1 MNNKLTIQEL
11 ATLLSVKSG
20 KEVYETERFIREL
33 ITVVSEGLFSD
44 KMVKVKGLGTFKI
57 VLVEDRESIHV
68 NTGERILI
76 PAHYKCSFL
85 PDNELKE
92 LVNRPFSIFETTEI
106 GDAASFQDMEMA
118 DDSDEDDVDSDLE
131 SDANEDGED
140 LSLPKSSVTESRING
155 LLDKEM
161 TEELADPE
169 DLPEIHS
176 PEEALTVDKQPN
188 GQIDTVD
195 SPVSDDS
202 PEEVSEPY
210 NEETIEMEN
219 PKEEDTI
226 EVEDSIN
233 MVETLSEE
241 IDESP
246 EADLASEVVDII
258 PDSQANE
265 LTPEIE
271 SSSQVDSPDKEKEQT
286 EYREEIIRAKL
297 ASLSAKDPVA
307 FVAPEAKPKKRR
319 KHGRTATKT
328 FFYIIVGGLLVTAS
342 VALFFYF
349 QSLEVRNAVP
359 IMIESVS
366 AIPTETPAPT
376 DSVFDESDSIPSNEK
391 DSVPEVVSEPQ
402 GTMQTEQV
410 KTKYMDTVVIQTG
423 DRLTLISLKYYGHK
437 IFWVYLYLA
446 NKESIPNPNSVAIGT
461 QIHIPVP
468 ETYNIDAND
477 EQSIRKAA
485 ALQTE
490 ILKE

>member
-20 KEVYETERFIREL
+20 KDVYETERFIREF

-202 PEEVSEPY
+202 PEEVSKPY

-233 MVETLSEE
+233 MDETLSEE

-246 EADLASEVVDII
+246 EADLASEVVDTI

-286 EYREEIIRAKL
+286 ENREEIIRAKL

-319 KHGRTATKT
+319 KHGHTATKT

>member
-20 KEVYETERFIREL
+20 KDVYETERFIREF

-219 PKEEDTI
+219 PKEKDTI

-233 MVETLSEE
+233 MDETLSEE

-246 EADLASEVVDII
+246 EADLASEVVDTI

-271 SSSQVDSPDKEKEQT
+271 SSSQVDNQDKEKEQT
-286 EYREEIIRAKL
+286 ENREEIIRAKL

-319 KHGRTATKT
+319 KHGHTATKT

-461 QIHIPVP
+461 KIHIPVP

>member
-20 KEVYETERFIREL
+20 KDVYETERFIREF

-202 PEEVSEPY
+202 PEEVSKPY

-233 MVETLSEE
+233 MDETLSEE

-246 EADLASEVVDII
+246 EADLASEVVDTI

-271 SSSQVDSPDKEKEQT
+271 SSSQVDNQDKEKEQT
-286 EYREEIIRAKL
+286 ENREEIIRAKL

-319 KHGRTATKT
+319 KHGHTATKT

>member
-20 KEVYETERFIREL
+20 KDVYETERFIREF

-219 PKEEDTI
+219 PKEKDTI
-226 EVEDSIN
+226 EVEDSLN
-233 MVETLSEE
+233 MDETLSEE

-246 EADLASEVVDII
+246 EADLASEVVDTI

-271 SSSQVDSPDKEKEQT
+271 SSSQIDNQDKEKEQT
-286 EYREEIIRAKL
+286 ENREEIIRAKL

-319 KHGRTATKT
+319 KHGHTATKT

>member
-20 KEVYETERFIREL
+20 KDVYETERFIREF

-233 MVETLSEE
+233 MDETLSEE

-246 EADLASEVVDII
+246 EADLASEVVDTI

-271 SSSQVDSPDKEKEQT
+271 SSTQVDSLDKEKEQT
-286 EYREEIIRAKL
+286 ENREEIIRAKL

-319 KHGRTATKT
+319 KHGHTATKT

>member
-20 KEVYETERFIREL
+20 KEVYETERFIREF
-33 ITVVSEGLFSD
+33 ITVVSEGLLSD

-106 GDAASFQDMEMA
+106 GDSASFQDMEMA
-118 DDSDEDDVDSDLE
+118 DDSDEDDAEADLE
-131 SDANEDGED
+131 LDANEDGED
-140 LSLPKSSVTESRING
+140 LSLPKFSVTENRING

-219 PKEEDTI
+219 LKEEDTI

-233 MVETLSEE
+233 MDQTLSEE

-246 EADLASEVVDII
+246 EADLASEVVDTI

-271 SSSQVDSPDKEKEQT
+271 SSTQVDSLDKEKEQT
-286 EYREEIIRAKL
+286 ENREEIIRAKL

-319 KHGRTATKT
+319 KHGHTATKT

-376 DSVFDESDSIPSNEK
+376 DTVFDESDSIPSSEK

-461 QIHIPVP
+461 KIHISVP

>member
-20 KEVYETERFIREL
+20 KDVYETERFIREF

-140 LSLPKSSVTESRING
+140 LSLPKSSVTENRITG

-246 EADLASEVVDII
+246 EADLASEVVDTI
-258 PDSQANE
+258 PDLQANE

-271 SSSQVDSPDKEKEQT
+271 SSSQVDNQDKEKEQT
-286 EYREEIIRAKL
+286 ENREEIIRAKL

-319 KHGRTATKT
+319 KHGHTATKT

-391 DSVPEVVSEPQ
+391 DSVPVVVSEPQ

>member
-20 KEVYETERFIREL
+20 KDVYETERFIREF

-219 PKEEDTI
+219 PKEEDPI

-246 EADLASEVVDII
+246 EADLASEVVDTI

-271 SSSQVDSPDKEKEQT
+271 SSSQIDNQDKEKEQT
-286 EYREEIIRAKL
+286 ENREEIIRAKL

-319 KHGRTATKT
+319 KHGHTATKT

>member
-20 KEVYETERFIREL
+20 KDVYETERFIREF

-219 PKEEDTI
+219 PKEEDPI

-233 MVETLSEE
+233 MDETLSEE

-246 EADLASEVVDII
+246 EADLASEVVDTI
-258 PDSQANE
+258 PDSQVNE

-271 SSSQVDSPDKEKEQT
+271 SSSQVDNQDKEKEQT
-286 EYREEIIRAKL
+286 ENREEIIRAKL

-319 KHGRTATKT
+319 KHGHTATKT

>member
-20 KEVYETERFIREL
+20 KDVYETERFIREF

-219 PKEEDTI
+219 PKEKDTI

-233 MVETLSEE
+233 MDETLSEE

-271 SSSQVDSPDKEKEQT
+271 SSSQVDNQDKEKEQT
-286 EYREEIIRAKL
+286 ENREEIIRAKL

-319 KHGRTATKT
+319 KHGHTATKT

-461 QIHIPVP
+461 KIHIPVP

>member
-20 KEVYETERFIREL
+20 KDVYETERFIREF

-219 PKEEDTI
+219 PKEKDTI

-233 MVETLSEE
+233 MDETLSEE

-246 EADLASEVVDII
+246 EADLASEVVDTI
-258 PDSQANE
+258 PDLQANE

-271 SSSQVDSPDKEKEQT
+271 SSSQVDSLDKEKEQT
-286 EYREEIIRAKL
+286 ENREEIIRVKL

-319 KHGRTATKT
+319 KHGHTATKT

>member
-20 KEVYETERFIREL
+20 KDVYETERFIREF

-219 PKEEDTI
+219 PKEEDPI

-233 MVETLSEE
+233 MDETLSEE

-246 EADLASEVVDII
+246 EADLASEVVDTI
-258 PDSQANE
+258 PDSQVNE
-265 LTPEIE
+265 LTPEVE
-271 SSSQVDSPDKEKEQT
+271 SSSQVDSLDKEKEQT
-286 EYREEIIRAKL
+286 ENREEIIRAKL

-319 KHGRTATKT
+319 KHGHTATKT

>member
-20 KEVYETERFIREL
+20 KDVYETERFIREF

-155 LLDKEM
+155 LLDKEI

-202 PEEVSEPY
+202 PEEVSKPY

-219 PKEEDTI
+219 PKEKDTI

-233 MVETLSEE
+233 MDETLSEE

-246 EADLASEVVDII
+246 EADLASEVVDTI

-271 SSSQVDSPDKEKEQT
+271 SSSQIDNQDKEKEQT
-286 EYREEIIRAKL
+286 ENREEIIRAKL

-319 KHGRTATKT
+319 KHGHTATKT

>member
-20 KEVYETERFIREL
+20 KDVYETERFIREF

-210 NEETIEMEN
+210 NEETIEIEN
-219 PKEEDTI
+219 SKEEDTI
-226 EVEDSIN
+226 EIEDSIN
-233 MVETLSEE
+233 MDETLSEE

-246 EADLASEVVDII
+246 EADLASEVVDTI
-258 PDSQANE
+258 PDLQANE

-271 SSSQVDSPDKEKEQT
+271 SSSQVDNQDKEKEQI
-286 EYREEIIRAKL
+286 ENREEIIRAKL

-319 KHGRTATKT
+319 KHGHTATKT

>member
-20 KEVYETERFIREL
+20 KDVYETERFIREF

-219 PKEEDTI
+219 PKEEDPI

-233 MVETLSEE
+233 MDETLSEE

-265 LTPEIE
+265 LMPEIE
-271 SSSQVDSPDKEKEQT
+271 SSSQVDNQDKEKEQT
-286 EYREEIIRAKL
+286 ENREEIIRAKL

-319 KHGRTATKT
+319 KHGHTATKT

>member
-20 KEVYETERFIREL
+20 KDVYETERFIREF

-155 LLDKEM
+155 LLDKEI

-246 EADLASEVVDII
+246 EADLASEVVDTI

-271 SSSQVDSPDKEKEQT
+271 SSSQVDNQDKEKEQT
-286 EYREEIIRAKL
+286 ENREEIIRAKL

-319 KHGRTATKT
+319 KHGHTATKT

>member
-20 KEVYETERFIREL
+20 KDVYETERFIREF

-140 LSLPKSSVTESRING
+140 LSLPKSSVTENRING

-176 PEEALTVDKQPN
+176 PEETLTVDKQPN

-219 PKEEDTI
+219 PKEKDTI

-233 MVETLSEE
+233 MDETLSEE

-246 EADLASEVVDII
+246 EADLASEVVDTI

-271 SSSQVDSPDKEKEQT
+271 SSSQVDNQDKEKEQT
-286 EYREEIIRAKL
+286 ENREEIIRAKL

-319 KHGRTATKT
+319 KHGHTATKT

>member
-20 KEVYETERFIREL
+20 KDVYETERFIREF

-233 MVETLSEE
+233 MDETLSEE

-246 EADLASEVVDII
+246 EADLASEVVDTI

-265 LTPEIE
+265 LMPEIE

-286 EYREEIIRAKL
+286 ENREEIIRAKL

-319 KHGRTATKT
+319 KHGHTATKT

>member
-20 KEVYETERFIREL
+20 KDVYETERFIREF

-246 EADLASEVVDII
+246 EADLASEVVDTI

-271 SSSQVDSPDKEKEQT
+271 SSSQVDSLDKEKEQT
-286 EYREEIIRAKL
+286 ENREEIIRVKL

-319 KHGRTATKT
+319 KHGHTATKT

>member
-20 KEVYETERFIREL
+20 KDVYETERFIREF

-118 DDSDEDDVDSDLE
+118 DDSDEDDVDSDSE

-219 PKEEDTI
+219 PKEEDPI
-226 EVEDSIN
+226 EVEDSIH
-233 MVETLSEE
+233 MDETLSEE

-265 LTPEIE
+265 LTPEVE
-271 SSSQVDSPDKEKEQT
+271 SSSQVDRLDKEKEQT
-286 EYREEIIRAKL
+286 ENREEIIRAKL

-319 KHGRTATKT
+319 KHGHTATKT

>member
-20 KEVYETERFIREL
+20 KDVYETERFIREF

-246 EADLASEVVDII
+246 EADLASEVVDTI

-271 SSSQVDSPDKEKEQT
+271 SSSQIDNQDKEKEQT
-286 EYREEIIRAKL
+286 ENREEIIRAKL

-319 KHGRTATKT
+319 KHGHTATKT

>member
-20 KEVYETERFIREL
+20 KDVYETERFIREF

-226 EVEDSIN
+226 EVEDSIH
-233 MVETLSEE
+233 MDETLSEE

-246 EADLASEVVDII
+246 EADLASEVVDTI

-265 LTPEIE
+265 LTPEVE
-271 SSSQVDSPDKEKEQT
+271 SSSQVDNQDKEKEQT
-286 EYREEIIRAKL
+286 ENREEIIRAKL

>member
-20 KEVYETERFIREL
+20 KDVYETERFIREF

-140 LSLPKSSVTESRING
+140 LSLPKSSVTENRING

-176 PEEALTVDKQPN
+176 PEEALTVDKEPN
-188 GQIDTVD
+188 GQIVTVD

-219 PKEEDTI
+219 PKEKDTI

-233 MVETLSEE
+233 MDETLSEE

-246 EADLASEVVDII
+246 EADLASEVVDTI
-258 PDSQANE
+258 PDLQANE

-271 SSSQVDSPDKEKEQT
+271 SSSQVDSLDKEKEQT
-286 EYREEIIRAKL
+286 ENREEIIRVKL

-319 KHGRTATKT
+319 KHGHTATKT

>member
-20 KEVYETERFIREL
+20 KDVYETERFIREF

-246 EADLASEVVDII
+246 EADLASEVVDTI
-258 PDSQANE
+258 PDSQVNE

-271 SSSQVDSPDKEKEQT
+271 SSSQVDNQDKEKEQT
-286 EYREEIIRAKL
+286 ENREEIIRAKL

-319 KHGRTATKT
+319 KHGHTATKT

-349 QSLEVRNAVP
+349 RGLEVRKFVLFLIFFFSSLLPSFPSLPA
-359 IMIESVS
+359 SFFAAS
-366 AIPTETPAPT
+366 ASLPSPAPA
-376 DSVFDESDSIPSNEK
+376 
-391 DSVPEVVSEPQ
+391 SVPAVVSEPQ

-437 IFWVYLYLA
+437 IFWVYHYLA

>member
-20 KEVYETERFIREL
+20 KDVYETERFIREF

-226 EVEDSIN
+226 LVEDSIN

-246 EADLASEVVDII
+246 EADLASEVVDTI
-258 PDSQANE
+258 PDLQANE

-271 SSSQVDSPDKEKEQT
+271 SSSQVDNQDKEKEQT
-286 EYREEIIRAKL
+286 ENREEIIRAKL

-319 KHGRTATKT
+319 KHGHTATKT

>member
-20 KEVYETERFIREL
+20 KDVYETERFIREF

-226 EVEDSIN
+226 EVEDSIH
-233 MVETLSEE
+233 MDETLSEE

-246 EADLASEVVDII
+246 EADLASEVVDTI

-271 SSSQVDSPDKEKEQT
+271 SSSQVDSLDKEKEQT
-286 EYREEIIRAKL
+286 ENREEIIRAKL

-319 KHGRTATKT
+319 KHGHTATKT

>member
-20 KEVYETERFIREL
+20 KDVYETERFIREF

-118 DDSDEDDVDSDLE
+118 DDSDEDDVDSDSE

-226 EVEDSIN
+226 EVEDSIH
-233 MVETLSEE
+233 MDETLSEE

-246 EADLASEVVDII
+246 EADLASEVVDTI

-271 SSSQVDSPDKEKEQT
+271 SSSQIDNQDKEKEQT
-286 EYREEIIRAKL
+286 ENREEIIRAKL
-297 ASLSAKDPVA
+297 ASLSAKDPIE

-319 KHGRTATKT
+319 KHGHTATKT

-461 QIHIPVP
+461 KIHIPVP
-468 ETYNIDAND
+468 ETYNIDASD

-485 ALQTE
+485 ALQSE

>member
-20 KEVYETERFIREL
+20 KDVYETERFIREF

-140 LSLPKSSVTESRING
+140 LSLPKSSVTENRING

-176 PEEALTVDKQPN
+176 PEEALTVDKEPN
-188 GQIDTVD
+188 GQIVTVD

-219 PKEEDTI
+219 PKEEDPI

-233 MVETLSEE
+233 MDETLSEE

-246 EADLASEVVDII
+246 EADLASEVVDTI
-258 PDSQANE
+258 PDLQANE

-271 SSSQVDSPDKEKEQT
+271 SSSQVDSLDKEKEQT
-286 EYREEIIRAKL
+286 ENREEIIRVKL

-307 FVAPEAKPKKRR
+307 FIAPEAKPKKRR
-319 KHGRTATKT
+319 KHGHTATKT

>member
-20 KEVYETERFIREL
+20 KDVYETERFIREF

-155 LLDKEM
+155 LLDKEI

-219 PKEEDTI
+219 PKEEDPI

-233 MVETLSEE
+233 MDETLSEE

-246 EADLASEVVDII
+246 EADLASEVVDTI
-258 PDSQANE
+258 PDSQVNE

-271 SSSQVDSPDKEKEQT
+271 SSSQVDNQDKEKEQT
-286 EYREEIIRAKL
+286 ENREEIIRAKL

-319 KHGRTATKT
+319 KHGHTATKT

-461 QIHIPVP
+461 KIHIPVP

>member
-20 KEVYETERFIREL
+20 KDVYETERFIREF

-219 PKEEDTI
+219 PKEKDTI

-233 MVETLSEE
+233 MDETLSEE

-246 EADLASEVVDII
+246 EADLASEVVDTI

-271 SSSQVDSPDKEKEQT
+271 SSSQVDNQDKEKEQT
-286 EYREEIIRAKL
+286 ENREEIIRVKL

-307 FVAPEAKPKKRR
+307 FIAPEAKPKKRR
-319 KHGRTATKT
+319 KHGHTATKT

>member
-20 KEVYETERFIREL
+20 KDVYETERFIREF

-76 PAHYKCSFL
+76 PAHYKCSFI

-118 DDSDEDDVDSDLE
+118 DDSDEDDVDSDSE

-202 PEEVSEPY
+202 PEEVSKPY

-271 SSSQVDSPDKEKEQT
+271 SSSQVDNQDKEKEQT
-286 EYREEIIRAKL
+286 ENREEIIRAKL

-319 KHGRTATKT
+319 KHGHTATKT

>member
-20 KEVYETERFIREL
+20 KDVYETERFIREF

-219 PKEEDTI
+219 LKEEDTI

-246 EADLASEVVDII
+246 EADLASEVVDTI

-265 LTPEIE
+265 LMPELE

-286 EYREEIIRAKL
+286 ENREEIIRAKL

-319 KHGRTATKT
+319 KHGHTATKT

>member
-20 KEVYETERFIREL
+20 KDVYETERFIREF

-226 EVEDSIN
+226 EVEDSIH
-233 MVETLSEE
+233 MDETLSEE

-246 EADLASEVVDII
+246 EADLASEVVDTI

-271 SSSQVDSPDKEKEQT
+271 SSSQVDNQDKEKEQT
-286 EYREEIIRAKL
+286 ENREEIIRAKL

-319 KHGRTATKT
+319 KHGHTATKT

-461 QIHIPVP
+461 KIHIPVP

>member
-20 KEVYETERFIREL
+20 KDVYETERFIREF

-118 DDSDEDDVDSDLE
+118 DDSDEDDVDFDLE

-246 EADLASEVVDII
+246 EADLASEVVDTI

-271 SSSQVDSPDKEKEQT
+271 SSSQVDSLDKEKEQT
-286 EYREEIIRAKL
+286 ENREEIIRAKL

-319 KHGRTATKT
+319 KHGHTATKT

>member
-20 KEVYETERFIREL
+20 KDVYETERFIREF

-219 PKEEDTI
+219 LKEEDTI
-226 EVEDSIN
+226 EVEDSIH
-233 MVETLSEE
+233 MDETLSEE

-246 EADLASEVVDII
+246 EADFASEVVDTI

-271 SSSQVDSPDKEKEQT
+271 SSSQVDNQDKEKEQT
-286 EYREEIIRAKL
+286 ENREEIIRAKL

-319 KHGRTATKT
+319 KHGHTATKT

-359 IMIESVS
+359 IMIENVS

>member
-20 KEVYETERFIREL
+20 KDVYETERFIREF

-118 DDSDEDDVDSDLE
+118 DDSDEDDVDFDLE

-219 PKEEDTI
+219 PKEEDPI

-233 MVETLSEE
+233 MDETLSEE

-246 EADLASEVVDII
+246 EADLASEVVDTI

-271 SSSQVDSPDKEKEQT
+271 SSSQVDNQDKEKEQT
-286 EYREEIIRAKL
+286 ENREEIIRAKL

-319 KHGRTATKT
+319 KHGHTATKT

>member
-20 KEVYETERFIREL
+20 KDVYETERFIREF

-219 PKEEDTI
+219 PKEEDPI

-233 MVETLSEE
+233 MDETLSEE

-246 EADLASEVVDII
+246 EADLASEVVDTI

-271 SSSQVDSPDKEKEQT
+271 SSSQVDNQDKEKEQI
-286 EYREEIIRAKL
+286 ENREEILRAKL

-319 KHGRTATKT
+319 KHGHTATKT

>member
-20 KEVYETERFIREL
+20 KDVYETERFIREF

-226 EVEDSIN
+226 EVEDSIH
-233 MVETLSEE
+233 MDETLSEE

-246 EADLASEVVDII
+246 EADLASEVVDTI

-271 SSSQVDSPDKEKEQT
+271 SSSQIDNQDKEKEQT
-286 EYREEIIRAKL
+286 ENREEIIRAKL

-319 KHGRTATKT
+319 KHGHTATKT

-461 QIHIPVP
+461 KIHIPVP

>member
-391 DSVPEVVSEPQ
+391 DSVPVVVSEPQ

-461 QIHIPVP
+461 KIHIPVP

>member
-20 KEVYETERFIREL
+20 KDVYETERFIREF

-202 PEEVSEPY
+202 PEEVSKPY

-246 EADLASEVVDII
+246 EADLASEVVDTI

-271 SSSQVDSPDKEKEQT
+271 SSSQIDNQDKEKEQT
-286 EYREEIIRAKL
+286 ENREEIIRAKL

-319 KHGRTATKT
+319 KHGHTATKT